1 MWATDELTSA
11 EAEQVRL
18 VLKATLEI
26 SDARRRA
33 GNGGDARGW
42 RWRIEPEMEEAF
54 EDLQGWLLP
63 SQQEATAETAALAQ
77 GADRLAEA
85 AYLGGSYQGLLPVG
99 WPVPACCR
107 LDKRRCIP
115 DMGVAVTRV
124 GVSCCAP

>member
-1 MWATDELTSA
+1 MTSA

-26 SDARRRA
+26 SDARQRA
-33 GNGGDARGW
+33 GEDGHARGW

-54 EDLQGWLLP
+54 EDLQGWFLP

-77 GADRLAEA
+77 GAARPEEA

-107 LDKRRCIP
+107 LDRRRCIP
-115 DMGVAVTRV
+115 DMGVAVTRA